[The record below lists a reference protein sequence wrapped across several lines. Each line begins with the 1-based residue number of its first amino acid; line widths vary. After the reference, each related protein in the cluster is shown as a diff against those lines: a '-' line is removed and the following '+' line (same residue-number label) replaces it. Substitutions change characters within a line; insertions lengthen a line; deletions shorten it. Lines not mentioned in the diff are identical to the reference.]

1 MSIPLKTFI
10 IYSRADA
17 QLKDELLTHLHP
29 FVEYKFIEKWVD
41 TDLLPGE
48 DWEKRIEDELEA
60 AHLVIMLVSAD
71 ALSSEFIRKKELKT
85 ALEKKRAGTARVIP
99 ILVRDC
105 YWKMHPD
112 LSEIQLLPKDEHGK
126 IKGVAA
132 WLSRDSAW
140 LNCCEE
146 LHKLIMEIRSALEKE
161 SAQLAEQLETELK
174 KQQEAAEKV
183 EKARHR
189 RDEATWKKVLADVEK
204 TEDVEQK
211 VIALET
217 YLGDPAHLNHQ
228 EEAEEKLEDLKAD
241 IAATQKLDAAR
252 KAAKLKKEA
261 EIKAAEEV
269 RLKEMAAQKQK
280 EEEAREAEMRK
291 KEEAKAAEERRLRE
305 AAEQKRK
312 EEETAARQKN
322 LPEMISVKGGTFQ
335 MGDKDIA
342 DPVHKVTLSD
352 FEIGKYPVTQKLWND
367 IMGNNPS
374 SFKGEDLPVE
384 QVSWDDCQ
392 EFLKKLSQN
401 TGKKYRLPTEAE
413 WEFAARGGIFSKS
426 FQYAGSND
434 LNEVGWYWENSGDKK
449 LSGEWKAE
457 LIIQNKC
464 RTHPIGQKNANEL
477 GLFDMSGN
485 VFEWC
490 ADWYDKYTSETQ
502 TNPAGPASGSYR
514 VLRGG
519 SWGGGARGCRV
530 ALRSSNTPEVRN
542 DNIGFR
548 LASSPQ

>member
-105 YWKMHPD
+105 YWEMHPD
-112 LSEIQLLPKDEHGK
+112 LSEIQLLPKDETGK

-132 WLSRDSAW
+132 WHSRDSAW
-140 LNCCEE
+140 LNCCRE
-146 LHKLIMEIRSALEKE
+146 LRKLIDEIRTALEKE
-161 SAQLAEQLETELK
+161 SAELAEQLEAELK
-174 KQQEAAEKV
+174 KQQEEAEKV

-204 TEDVEQK
+204 TDDAEQK

-241 IAATQKLDAAR
+241 IAATQKLEAAR

-269 RLKEMAAQKQK
+269 RLKEMAMQKQK
-280 EEEAREAEMRK
+280 EDEMLKEQEHLKKHFYKDTYNLLGDILVDTLDTVKSVNSVTSNKSKEQLLRK
-291 KEEAKAAEERRLRE
+291 DF
-305 AAEQKRK
+305 
-312 EEETAARQKN
+312 
-322 LPEMISVKGGTFQ
+322 PEMILVKGGTFQ

-352 FEIGKYPVTQKLWND
+352 FEIGRYPVTQKLWNE
-367 IMGNNPS
+367 IMGENPS
-374 SFKGEDLPVE
+374 YFKGDDLPVE
-384 QVSWDDCQ
+384 NVSWDDCQ
-392 EFLKKLSQN
+392 EFLKKLIQN
-401 TGKKYRLPTEAE
+401 TALLHESPCT
-413 WEFAARGGIFSKS
+413 RGGI
-426 FQYAGSND
+426 G
-434 LNEVGWYWENSGDKK
+434 
-449 LSGEWKAE
+449 
-457 LIIQNKC
+457 
-464 RTHPIGQKNANEL
+464 
-477 GLFDMSGN
+477 
-485 VFEWC
+485 
-490 ADWYDKYTSETQ
+490 
-502 TNPAGPASGSYR
+502 
-514 VLRGG
+514 
-519 SWGGGARGCRV
+519 
-530 ALRSSNTPEVRN
+530 
-542 DNIGFR
+542 
-548 LASSPQ
+548 